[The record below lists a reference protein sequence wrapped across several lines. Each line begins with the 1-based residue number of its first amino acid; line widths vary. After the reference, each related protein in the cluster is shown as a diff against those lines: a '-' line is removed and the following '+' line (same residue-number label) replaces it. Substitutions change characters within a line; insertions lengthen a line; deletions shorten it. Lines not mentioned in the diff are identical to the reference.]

1 MLVRAS
7 KFLAVLFLLQL
18 LLAGCSSSRGIF
30 VTLLLDYSDSNIA
43 VNSNS
48 KVPQKIC
55 RDIVLELRQGDY
67 FTVGKFDS
75 VFPNPQSLRQVNK
88 ISTRKAREDFAKRQ
102 CPNFFRKSPDLN
114 HPNGTDVYTAWATFY
129 QAYEERHKEAVEED
143 KGYEDNEYTEV
154 VFFVIDALE
163 KADQGKE
170 HIDFTSFK
178 GSISRF
184 VGDGNKIVFFINRER
199 DRDSLASKLLL
210 QGIEI
215 HPYDEN
221 FQSTVKSTYSA
232 ARAASSIKTS
242 N

>member
-1 MLVRAS
+1 M
-7 KFLAVLFLLQL
+7 
-18 LLAGCSSSRGIF
+18 
-30 VTLLLDYSDSNIA
+30 
-43 VNSNS
+43 
-48 KVPQKIC
+48 
-55 RDIVLELRQGDY
+55 LELKQGDY

-88 ISTRKAREDFAKRQ
+88 TSNRKARKRIANQQ
-102 CPNFFRKSPDLN
+102 CPDLIKKSPDLA
-114 HPNGTDVYTAWATFY
+114 HPDGTDVYTAWSVFY
-129 QAYEERHKEAVEED
+129 QAYEDRSKNTT
-143 KGYEDNEYTEV
+143 KYTEV

-170 HIDFTSFK
+170 QKDFTNFK
-178 GSISRF
+178 ESISRF
-184 VGDGNKIVFFINRER
+184 VQIGNKVVFFINRER

-215 HPYDEN
+215 HPYNGN
-221 FQSTVKSTYSA
+221 FESTVKSTYSA